1 MPLTH
6 WLSVALSDRRGNR
19 HGIGSRIVL
28 RQGTTTQTRWIFGG
42 GSFQSASAPVAHFGL
57 ADGAPVALEVT
68 WSDGTVQR
76 VEKVT
81 VDRATTVERGP
92 R

>member
-1 MPLTH
+1 
-6 WLSVALSDRRGNR
+6 
-19 HGIGSRIVL
+19 VL
-28 RQGTTTQTRWIFGG
+28 RQGTTRRRAGSSAA